1 LDAARSDG
9 YRFAAVRGFVAL
21 VLCLAALAGAAAAS
35 GSRSAD
41 EITFRVDARFD
52 PGIGTRNISFSG
64 RVSSGA
70 AGEVV
75 EIQAKECGRNRF
87 YRLIAG
93 TRTLGGGSFALPNQ
107 TGFGIPQ
114 NAYFRARWKGNYSN
128 VVLVRVPLVVWA
140 RWNPRRRTVR
150 VSVTAS
156 STGYSLR
163 GRYVELQRDAGGGE
177 WVTVRRARLSQTKPA
192 GFFATVFSVPTRGL
206 TLRVFAPDA
215 TGAPC
220 FRAGASDT
228 WRS

>member
-1 LDAARSDG
+1 VST
-9 YRFAAVRGFVAL
+9 AL
-21 VLCLAALAGAAAAS
+21 VVTAAAFGA
-35 GSRSAD
+35 RLA
-41 EITFRVDARFD
+41 EAVTLRVDVRFD
-52 PGIGTRNISFSG
+52 PGVASREITFAG

-75 EIQAKECGRNRF
+75 EVQARECGRNRF

-93 TRTLGGGSFALPNQ
+93 SRTVSGGSWVLDNEMGGVDMFS
-107 TGFGIPQ
+107 IPP

-128 VVLVRVPLVVWA
+128 VVLVRVPLTVWA

-150 VSVTAS
+150 VSVSAS
-156 STGYSLR
+156 STGYSFR
-163 GRYVELQRDAGGGE
+163 GRYVELQRDAGGGQ
-177 WVTVRRARLSQTKPA
+177 WVTVRRARLSRTKPA
-192 GFFATVFSVPTRGL
+192 GFFATVFSIPTRGL
-206 TLRVFAPDA
+206 SLRIFAPDA